1 MQRTTYLNRRQQ
13 LQTYFDRTAAHAWE
27 QLTSEAPVSRIR
39 QTVRAGRAEMFDT
52 LLSWLPEDM
61 NGKYVLDAG
70 CGTGAFSIACARRG
84 ATVLGIDL
92 SPSLIEL
99 AKERTPV
106 ELQDNI
112 RFQSGDMLGAEK
124 QAFDYVIAIDS
135 LIHYQANDIVDAL
148 SQLQVN
154 TVGKNSRLLFTF
166 APRTPL
172 LMLMKT
178 AGKLFPKGD
187 RSPAIEPVREN
198 LLRRLVDKKLPDGT
212 SICQTQRVNTPFYKS
227 QAMELSCP

>member
-61 NGKYVLDAG
+61 SGKRVLDAG

-92 SPSLIEL
+92 SPSLVEL

-106 ELQDNI
+106 EINDKVEF
-112 RFQSGDMLGAEK
+112 RSGDMLGADK
-124 QAFDYVIAIDS
+124 RAFDYVIAIDS
-135 LIHYQANDIVDAL
+135 LIHYQPDDIVEAL
-148 SQLQVN
+148 SQLQNN
-154 TVGKNSRLLFTF
+154 TVSQGAKLLFTF

-172 LMLMKT
+172 LMLMKSV
-178 AGKLFPKGD
+178 GKMFPKGD
-187 RSPAIEPVREN
+187 RSPAIEPVNERLLSELIGSN
-198 LLRRLVDKKLPDGT
+198 LTAGT